1 MPEWRHFVC
10 RLMILIFP
18 ASLAAQDSTRGLLY
32 SDGGTWLNE
41 APAPSVAA
49 VFPDSL
55 VQTQAGHVA
64 RIEVYGSSVLVQPE
78 TMVQFQGH
86 ELVVD
91 HGSLHV
97 DTVGEMEVI
106 VGCVSFTPTTYDPTQ
121 FDITD
126 VDGKVKISVSK
137 SDVKIHSHQTA
148 MTKSKAEADT
158 IVHPGGHAERA
169 DTCRSPS
176 AQKSGAGPW
185 LDSRAAQIIGGIT
198 AATLI
203 CLGVCHGD
211 DPISPDKP

>member
-1 MPEWRHFVC
+1 
-10 RLMILIFP
+10 MIVIVP
-18 ASLAAQDSTRGLLY
+18 TSLTAQDATRGLLY

-41 APAPSVAA
+41 TPAPKVAA

-55 VQTQAGHVA
+55 VQTQAGHA
-64 RIEVYGSSVLVQPE
+64 AKIEVQGSSALIQPE

-91 HGSLHV
+91 HGSLQV
-97 DTVGEMEVI
+97 DTVAEMEVI
-106 VGCVSFTPTTYDPTQ
+106 VGCVRISPTSYNPTQ
-121 FDITD
+121 FEISD
-126 VDGKVKISVSK
+126 VNGKVRISVSK
-137 SDVKIHSHQTA
+137 SEVKVHSHEMA
-148 MTKSKAEADT
+148 MPKSKAEPDL
-158 IVHPGGHAERA
+158 IVHAGGHAERA
-169 DTCRSPS
+169 DTCGS
-176 AQKSGAGPW
+176 AATPKSGAGPL

>member
-1 MPEWRHFVC
+1 LPEWRHVVC
-10 RLMILIFP
+10 GLMIIILP

-41 APAPSVAA
+41 APAPNVAA

-55 VQTQAGHVA
+55 VQTQAGHAA
-64 RIEVYGSSVLVQPE
+64 RIEVRGSSVVIQPE
-78 TMVQFQGH
+78 TMMQFQGH

-91 HGSLHV
+91 HGSLRV
-97 DTVGEMEVI
+97 DTVAEMEVL
-106 VGCVSFTPTTYDPTQ
+106 VGCVTISPMSYDSTQ
-121 FDITD
+121 FDISD
-126 VDGKVKISVSK
+126 VDGKVRISVSK
-137 SDVKIHSHQTA
+137 GDAKIHSHELA
-148 MTKSKAEADT
+148 APKSKAGADAV
-158 IVHPGGHAERA
+158 VHAGGQAERA
-169 DTCRSPS
+169 DTCGSTS
-176 AQKSGAGPW
+176 APKSGAGPL